1 MPCQLWT
8 RCCACEPMESLQHN
22 SVFIPR
28 RARSTRW
35 IRWKGNVLTHS
46 RLEPSLAQGLE
57 IARFPG
63 MGQEVTCWVLVQFV
77 EIAAL
82 LSRSGLVRAVTLQ
95 PEVIWA
101 KVPAT
106 SRLRMLWHTSFAT
119 MYFHSHKAS
128 WQDADLSRRGCCF
141 TELSAAQRALCCL
154 LVFGIQHHLQ
164 RRSWLSFSAP
174 ILICLQWFFWISPLH
189 CKKADHV
196 DSVWLLFERFS
207 RQVGEKKRHERA
219 KWRYDVTSGSK

>member
-35 IRWKGNVLTHS
+35 IPWKGNVLTHS

-63 MGQEVTCWVLVQFV
+63 MRQEVTCWVLVQFV

-95 PEVIWA
+95 PEKSSGPRSLQPQGFGCFGIL
-101 KVPAT
+101 PLQRCIFIAT
-106 SRLRMLWHTSFAT
+106 KHHGKMPTF
-119 MYFHSHKAS
+119 
-128 WQDADLSRRGCCF
+128 RGAAAVLQSCP
-141 TELSAAQRALCCL
+141 AAQRALCCL
-154 LVFGIQHHLQ
+154 LVFGIQHHL
-164 RRSWLSFSAP
+164 
-174 ILICLQWFFWISPLH
+174 
-189 CKKADHV
+189 
-196 DSVWLLFERFS
+196 
-207 RQVGEKKRHERA
+207 
-219 KWRYDVTSGSK
+219 